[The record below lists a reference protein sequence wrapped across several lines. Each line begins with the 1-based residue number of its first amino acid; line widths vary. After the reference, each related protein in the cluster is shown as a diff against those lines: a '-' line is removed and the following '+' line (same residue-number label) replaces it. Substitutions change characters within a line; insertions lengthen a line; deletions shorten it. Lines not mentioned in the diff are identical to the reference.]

1 MNLGVL
7 GSLLVQIKA
16 EGANEARK
24 QMEGMQT
31 ATKKAGDEAKRSVP
45 NLEKMSK
52 RWASVLTLVAASG
65 TVAFSLI
72 AKSSPSIMAALKGI
86 QLAFEEIFM
95 IIGEELAPV
104 FETLE
109 TILWKVADWFNE
121 LSPTSK
127 TFIAGL
133 ALGVIVVGALAA
145 AFGAVALAGPPIL
158 VALEAI
164 GLTLSSAVVIIGGVI
179 LAIALL
185 YTAWQTNF
193 MGIRDI
199 AYTVISWLKERWT
212 SLMNIIQDEN
222 KTTWEKVKSVI
233 IWAIS
238 SIVDIVV
245 AWRVLYLDVMGKM
258 YDGTVEVFTSIT
270 DFIIDSFEEAYD
282 YVVGK
287 LDALTSY
294 LNKVLSKISSVFSS
308 SSSSSSSSGTDRTQY
323 DSDGRVSLTQ
333 KVVSTRAAGGPV
345 LNGLSYLVGEN
356 GPEMFTPKL
365 SGSITPT
372 KQTQQALSASAQQPV
387 ELNQK
392 IEVKLDGRIVWESVR
407 KYSAAEL
414 RRLGA

>member
-16 EGANEARK
+16 EGAKEARK

-31 ATKKAGDEAKRSVP
+31 STKKAGDEAKRSVP
-45 NLEKMSK
+45 ALEKMGK
-52 RWASVLTLVAASG
+52 RWASVLGLVAASG
-65 TVAFSLI
+65 TIAFGLI
-72 AKSSPSIMAALKGI
+72 AKSSPSVMAALKGI

-95 IIGEELAPV
+95 VIGEELSPV

-109 TILWKVADWFNE
+109 NILWKIADWFNE
-121 LSPTSK
+121 LSPTTK

-145 AFGAVALAGPPIL
+145 AFAGAVAVAPLVTGALA
-158 VALEAI
+158 AI
-164 GLTLSSAVVIIGGVI
+164 GLTLGTAIAIIGGVI
-179 LAIALL
+179 IALALL

-193 MGIRDI
+193 LGIRDI
-199 AYTVISWLKERWT
+199 AHSVISWLKERWT
-212 SLMNIIQDEN
+212 SLMDILQDEN
-222 KTTWEKVKSVI
+222 KTTWEKVKGVI
-233 IWAIS
+233 GWVIGTIKD
-238 SIVDIVV
+238 VLV
-245 AWRVLYLDVMGKM
+245 AYWKFYLQVMGYF
-258 YDGTVEVFTSIT
+258 YDTTVEKFTSIK
-270 DFIIDSFEEAYD
+270 DFIIDSFKTAYE

-287 LDALTSY
+287 LDSLTTY
-294 LNKVLSKISSVFSS
+294 LNKVLSKISSVFSG
-308 SSSSSSSSGTDRTQY
+308 SSSSSSGGTDKTQY
-323 DSDGRVSLTQ
+323 DSDGRVSLNQ
-333 KVVSTRAAGGPV
+333 SVSARALGGPV
-345 LNGLSYLVGEN
+345 MNGLSYLVGEN

-372 KQTQQALSASAQQPV
+372 KQTQQAISKTSQQPV

-392 IEVKLDGRIVWESVR
+392 IEVKLDGRTVWESVR